1 MDVVKYSNKG
11 LTGLVNLGNT
21 CFLNSAIQAI
31 SHTYELSELLDNSKI
46 LEYVN
51 DNSSSVLFKE
61 WNELRKLMWSQN
73 CTIAPK
79 GFLSTVQKVAENKK
93 QDLFTGYEQND
104 LSEFLIFLLGC
115 FHDSLKR
122 EVDIIVKGEIR
133 NFKDKIA
140 LKCLDSYKRLQE
152 KEYSEIIDLFYGIQ
166 ATLIYKDDV
175 DIENL
180 DENTILSV
188 ASESFFIINLPIPL
202 KKRNISIYDCFDNFT
217 EVEKLDG
224 DNKWYNEKT
233 KKKQC
238 VNKKC
243 CFWKLPKILIVDLK
257 RFDMYNSKRQNLIDV
272 PHKIDLSKYVIG
284 YKPKNTTYELYG
296 VCNHSGV
303 TQGGHYTA
311 NVKNANEKWYNYNDT
326 SVSEIKKDNAVT
338 AKAYCLFFRLA
349 L

>member
-1 MDVVKYSNKG
+1 MEIAKYSNKG

-46 LEYVN
+46 LEYLN

-79 GFLSTVQKVAENKK
+79 GFLSSVQSVAEKK
-93 QDLFTGYEQND
+93 NQDLFTGYEQND

-152 KEYSEIIDLFYGIQ
+152 KEYREIIDLFYGIQ
-166 ATLIYKDDV
+166 ATLIYKDNV
-175 DIENL
+175 S
-180 DENTILSV
+180 DENIDENSILSV
-188 ASESFFIINLPIPL
+188 ASESFFIINLPIP
-202 KKRNISIYDCFDNFT
+202 KKKSISIYDCFDSFT

-233 KKKQC
+233 KKKET

-243 CFWKLPKILIVDLK
+243 CFW
-257 RFDMYNSKRQNLIDV
+257 
-272 PHKIDLSKYVIG
+272 
-284 YKPKNTTYELYG
+284 
-296 VCNHSGV
+296 
-303 TQGGHYTA
+303 
-311 NVKNANEKWYNYNDT
+311 
-326 SVSEIKKDNAVT
+326 
-338 AKAYCLFFRLA
+338 
-349 L
+349 

>member
-1 MDVVKYSNKG
+1 METKKYANKG

-31 SHTYELSELLDNSKI
+31 SHTYEFSELLDNTKV
-46 LEYVN
+46 LDYVN
-51 DNSSSVLFKE
+51 DNCSSTLFKE

-73 CTIAPK
+73 CIIAPK
-79 GFLSTVQKVAENKK
+79 GFLSSVQMVAEKK
-93 QDLFTGYEQND
+93 NQDLFTGYEQND

-122 EVDIIVKGEIR
+122 EVDIIVKGEIK

-166 ATLIYKDDV
+166 ATLIYKDNV
-175 DIENL
+175 DAENI
-180 DENTILSV
+180 DEKSILSV
-188 ASESFFIINLPIPL
+188 ASESFFIVNLPIPN
-202 KKRNISIYDCFDNFT
+202 KKRNINIYDCFDTFT

-233 KKKQC
+233 KKKES

-257 RFDMYNSKRQNLIDV
+257 RFDIYNSKRQNLIEV
-272 PHKIDLSKYVIG
+272 PHKIDLSKYIIG
-284 YKPKNTTYELYG
+284 YKPKSTIYDLYA

-311 NVKNANEKWYNYNDT
+311 NVKNANDKWYNYNDT
-326 SVSEIKKDNAVT
+326 SVTAIKKENAVT
-338 AKAYCLFFRLA
+338 AKAYCLFFRLS

>member
-1 MDVVKYSNKG
+1 MEISKYSNKG

-46 LEYVN
+46 LEYLN

-79 GFLSTVQKVAENKK
+79 GFLSTVQIVAEKK
-93 QDLFTGYEQND
+93 NQHLFTGYEQND

-188 ASESFFIINLPIPL
+188 ASE
-202 KKRNISIYDCFDNFT
+202 
-217 EVEKLDG
+217 
-224 DNKWYNEKT
+224 
-233 KKKQC
+233 
-238 VNKKC
+238 
-243 CFWKLPKILIVDLK
+243 
-257 RFDMYNSKRQNLIDV
+257 
-272 PHKIDLSKYVIG
+272 
-284 YKPKNTTYELYG
+284 
-296 VCNHSGV
+296 
-303 TQGGHYTA
+303 
-311 NVKNANEKWYNYNDT
+311 
-326 SVSEIKKDNAVT
+326 
-338 AKAYCLFFRLA
+338 
-349 L
+349 